1 LLFVGLSTKNFN
13 IALSYIAY
21 KVKRAC
27 GSFIGMDILLIL
39 YILETTNTLSD
50 MKQVEKTNSWL
61 TGLLT
66 GWGMRAVW
74 AKVIAGAIIGALC
87 ATGILSLDSCSTS
100 YRQSAAG
107 DIEFTTTV
115 VHPCNET
122 K

>member
-1 LLFVGLSTKNFN
+1 
-13 IALSYIAY
+13 
-21 KVKRAC
+21 
-27 GSFIGMDILLIL
+27 
-39 YILETTNTLSD
+39 
-50 MKQVEKTNSWL
+50 MKQVEKTNNWL

-74 AKVIAGAIIGALC
+74 AKLLAGAIIGALC

-107 DIEFTTTV
+107 DIEFTTTIV
-115 VHPCNET
+115 QPNSET